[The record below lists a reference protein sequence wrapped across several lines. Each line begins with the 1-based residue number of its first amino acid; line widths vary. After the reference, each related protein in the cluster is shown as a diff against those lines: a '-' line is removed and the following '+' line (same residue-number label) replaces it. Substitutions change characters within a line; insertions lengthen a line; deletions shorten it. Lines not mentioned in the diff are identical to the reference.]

1 MKGRTYR
8 FMDQEP
14 LFPFGYG
21 LSYTTFR
28 HGTPELSKT
37 GITAGESL
45 KLTVPVTNSGSRD
58 GEEVLQIYLRKVGD
72 AGGPLKTLRSFKRV
86 MIPAGE
92 TAEVSFILGEQ
103 ELEWWNESFQS
114 MSVSPGEYE
123 LLFGGSSREKD
134 LQTVSLT
141 ISQ

>member
-28 HGTPELSKT
+28 HGSPQLSKT
-37 GITAGESL
+37 EITAGETL

-58 GEEVLQIYLRKVGD
+58 GEGVATLPAKGGGCRWTVENTALIQEGD
-72 AGGPLKTLRSFKRV
+72 D
-86 MIPAGE
+86 
-92 TAEVSFILGEQ
+92 
-103 ELEWWNESFQS
+103 
-114 MSVSPGEYE
+114 PGRRDGRGCLYP
-123 LLFGGSSREKD
+123 G
-134 LQTVSLT
+134 
-141 ISQ
+141 